1 MFRRTV
7 RHAAILF
14 AGSGNQ
20 GYCDWRTRRTRR
32 GRESGYRE
40 RATQASGARHGDV
53 PGPANEIHRS
63 VVKQPPSGFL
73 PVLWGNCERL

>member
-20 GYCDWRTRRTRR
+20 GCCDWRTGRTRR

-63 VVKQPPSGFL
+63 VSRTAAVRVLAGFVGEL
-73 PVLWGNCERL
+73 